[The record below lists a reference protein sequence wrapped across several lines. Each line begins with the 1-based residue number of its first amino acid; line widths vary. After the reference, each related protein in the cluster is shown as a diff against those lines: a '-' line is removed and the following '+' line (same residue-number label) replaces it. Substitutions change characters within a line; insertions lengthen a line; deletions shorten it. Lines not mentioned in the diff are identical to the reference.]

1 MRDPDTGHRGMCST
15 CAGRLGLH
23 PARSLPALLQHSLL
37 WGPPKAPPPLP
48 QLSPPG
54 EGTALGLP
62 RSQLAAPCEWGPNF
76 PAKNSWDQSTPY
88 GLQLWA
94 QNALSCAS
102 KRSLSLNLLTSL
114 LCSIHHRQL

>member
-48 QLSPPG
+48 QLSPSSALPG
-54 EGTALGLP
+54 KALPWGCP
-62 RSQLAAPCEWGPNF
+62 AP
-76 PAKNSWDQSTPY
+76 SWRHPVSGAP
-88 GLQLWA
+88 
-94 QNALSCAS
+94 
-102 KRSLSLNLLTSL
+102 TSL
-114 LCSIHHRQL
+114 QRTRGTKAHLMAFSYGHRTL